1 LTLTDPY
8 RLAFYYPFTAL
19 TTIFIHVL
27 SSPLDEST
35 PRDIVLMETIVGLLG
50 RLEYVTSG
58 EAAFTNSREFVRQA
72 RLFVDRHRKPAY
84 HNSMTDSADRRSND
98 VPDDHS
104 QQSQSYLDHTLFDGA
119 GSLSTVSDTR
129 IASRRAAEDELFTTL
144 TTPPNHDL
152 DGTYVH
158 QLLYPDMVPTL
169 SPSVDISND
178 HDQWLGTWVPA
189 PIISS

>member
-1 LTLTDPY
+1 
-8 RLAFYYPFTAL
+8 
-19 TTIFIHVL
+19 
-27 SSPLDEST
+27 
-35 PRDIVLMETIVGLLG
+35 METIVGLLG

-72 RLFVDRHRKPAY
+72 RLFVDRHRKPTY
-84 HNSMTDSADRRSND
+84 HNSMTDSADRGSND

-119 GSLSTVSDTR
+119 GSLSTLSDTR

-169 SPSVDISND
+169 SPPVDISND